1 MLFYFYRPPSFC
13 STLLRRRLVI
23 IDRITSPQSLAKMS
37 VPTQQLPSEPACR
50 RLVQF
55 YELQGADNR
64 GRRLQQIIE
73 WSDNRLESCH
83 DYIQT
88 LFPLPEES
96 MFADAPVID
105 EETYLYWRQ
114 HASLRQ
120 NLRRAF
126 ERILTFYGFEI
137 SWDEADGGGA
147 DRKPHISE
155 KRGAR
160 SNLARWV
167 RPMDHN
173 HLRITRILRSLRVL
187 GMEAE
192 AREFHQAPLERLPE
206 IWHSWWHQSEVLETG
221 YGIPLACCA
230 RWNRSGLAGEV

>member
-1 MLFYFYRPPSFC
+1 
-13 STLLRRRLVI
+13 
-23 IDRITSPQSLAKMS
+23 MS

-105 EETYLYWRQ
+105 EETYLYWRR

-192 AREFHQAPLERLPE
+192 AREFHQAL
-206 IWHSWWHQSEVLETG
+206 SSVCQK
-221 YGIPLACCA
+221 YGIVGGTSQKFWRRAMEFPLHVAPD
-230 RWNRSGLAGEV
+230 GTEVDWLEKYEAAVDASEDEQDTSDEASAQEQNTTDREGNTR